1 MLKKPELLAP
11 VGAYENLIA
20 AVQNGAD
27 AVYFGGKFFNA
38 RHFSENFTDEEIVKA
53 IDYCHL
59 RGVKAYITLNTLVT
73 DYELKEVFRFLQLI
87 YKEGADAVI
96 VQDLGLAKVI
106 REYFPDLNIHAST
119 QMTLHNSDAIS
130 LIKQLGIKRVVLA
143 RELSLFEIQEVKKKT
158 GVEIEH
164 FIHGALCI
172 SYSGQCLMSSII
184 GQRSGNRGKCAQP
197 CRLPYRLIKDEKEIG
212 ENLGEYLLS
221 TRDINLSAFLP
232 ELIKA
237 GVDSFKIEGRMK
249 RPEYVATVVKVYRE
263 LIDLYFNDPQNFR
276 VSEEQDRK
284 LREIFNRNFSTAY
297 LLGKPGQEL
306 MSYQRPNNRGV
317 FVGRVVGYDERKNSV
332 RVKLEDRLEE
342 GDGVEIWVKKGGR
355 VGVEIGS
362 LYRGKEKVD
371 RAEKGDLVEFYLPER
386 VFPQDRVFKTS
397 SRRLLEEARE
407 SFTREREIRKFP
419 LLAKVIARR
428 GEPLRLILSDGFGHR
443 VEVESEYVVETALKH
458 PADLKY
464 LQDQLNRLGNTPFSL
479 SETVAE
485 GLEEGVLVPASELN
499 KLRRKAIE
507 KLSAM
512 IINKYKRQITSQK
525 LFLPVSN
532 KQKQNI
538 FKLTVKVG
546 SNEAAINAL
555 RAGADIVYLAG
566 ERFFK
571 KPYNYAE
578 IFSVKKDYQE
588 VWLHVP
594 RITKDQE
601 LELFFEELQKAHN
614 FSGILAGNPGIIFYA
629 NKFGYRLAADFSFNV
644 FNSLTEWVLHGWSID
659 RATLSLELSFKML
672 KETARF
678 AEMAKEAVVFGDLPL
693 MVSEYC
699 VIGSVAGGMTRE
711 KGCGKVCYLGDYYL
725 KDRLGVKFPVKTDQF
740 CRMHIFNNKKLNIL
754 KNLSEFTE
762 LPGIEYLRLELP
774 AEDPDRVYKVVEIW
788 RKEIKRLNNLGEKYE
803 PEVTSLETLKHLYP
817 EGFTTGHYFRG
828 AE

>member
-1 MLKKPELLAP
+1 MFKKPELLAP
-11 VGAYENLIA
+11 VGAYENLVA

-53 IDYCHL
+53 INYCHL

-73 DYELKEVFRFLQLI
+73 DSELKEVFRFLQNI

-119 QMTLHNSDAIS
+119 QMTLHNSKAIS
-130 LIKQLGIKRVVLA
+130 LIKELGIKRVVLA
-143 RELSLFEIQEVKKKT
+143 RELSLVEIREIKKKT
-158 GVEIEH
+158 GVELEH

-197 CRLPYRLIKDEKEIG
+197 CRLPYKLIKDEKEIG

-221 TRDINLSAFLP
+221 TRDINLSAYLP
-232 ELIKA
+232 DLIKA

-263 LIDLYFNDPQNFR
+263 LIDFYFNDPQNFH

-284 LREIFNRNFSTAY
+284 LREIFNRNFSTSY

-306 MSYQRPNNRGV
+306 MSYNRPNNRGV
-317 FVGRVVGYDERKNSV
+317 FVGRVLRYDERKNMV

-355 VGVEIGS
+355 LGVEVGS
-362 LYRGKEKVD
+362 LYRGKEKVE
-371 RAEKGDLVEFYLPER
+371 RAEKGDIVEFYFPER
-386 VFPQDRVFKTS
+386 VSGQDRVFKTS
-397 SRRLLEEARE
+397 SRKLLEEARE
-407 SFTREREIRKFP
+407 SFVREREIKKFQ
-419 LLAKVIARR
+419 LKADVIARR
-428 GEPLRLILSDGFGHR
+428 GEPLRLIITDGFGHR
-443 VEVESEYVVETALKH
+443 VEVESEYVIETACKR
-458 PADLKY
+458 PASLEF
-464 LQDQLNRLGNTPFSL
+464 LQEQLNRLGNTPFFID
-479 SETVAE
+479 EIVAE
-485 GLEEGVLVPASELN
+485 GLEEGVMIPASELN
-499 KLRRKAIE
+499 KLRREAIE
-507 KLSAM
+507 KLADK
-512 IINKYKRQITSQK
+512 IIKEYKRKPIREK
-525 LFLPVSN
+525 LILPESR
-532 KQKQNI
+532 KQKQNF
-538 FKLTVKVG
+538 FKLAVKVG
-546 SNEAAINAL
+546 STEAAISAL

-571 KPYNYAE
+571 KPYKYDE
-578 IFSVKKDYQE
+578 IFLAQKGTQE
-588 VWLHVP
+588 IWLHTP
-594 RITKDQE
+594 RITKDHE
-601 LELFFEELQKAHN
+601 LELFLQEISKGYN
-614 FSGILAGNPGIIFYA
+614 FSGILAGNPGIISYA
-629 NKFGYRLAADFSFNV
+629 KNLGFNLAADYSFNV
-644 FNSLTEWVLHGWSID
+644 FNSLSEEVLYDWSLK
-659 RATLSLELSFKML
+659 RATISLELSFKML

-678 AEMAKEAVVFGDLPL
+678 AEMAKEAVVFGDVPL

-699 VIGSVAGGMTRE
+699 VIGAVAGGMTRE
-711 KGCGKVCYLGDYYL
+711 KNCGRVCYFGDYYL
-725 KDRLGVKFPVKTDQF
+725 KDRLGVRFPVKTDQF

-762 LPGIEYLRLELP
+762 LLGIEYLRLELP
-774 AEDPDRVYKVVEIW
+774 FEEPDRVSKVVNIW
-788 RKEIKRLNNLGEKYE
+788 REEITRLNQLGEWYE
-803 PEVTSLETLKHLYP
+803 PEIKSMESLQSLYP